1 MSSPW
6 SYRDGH
12 LAAGGIPLAE
22 LADRHGT
29 PLHVY
34 HRPTIAGR
42 IAAVRDAFREHP
54 TRLCYSVKANSN
66 LRLLEWLAERELGF
80 DVVSGGELERLEAVG
95 VPSSEVVFAGVG
107 KTSDELSQAVG
118 AGLWMINLE
127 SVEEARLVARL
138 ARDRDRR
145 TPVSLRLNP
154 DVDARTHRHITTGR
168 KVDKFGIAM
177 EEFEPLLG
185 WLADDRNVELVG
197 LHMHIGSQIT
207 DPEPYRAGLR
217 ILLECGRTARSAG
230 APVRWINAGGGFGIS
245 YDGDPVPSAEDYARA
260 IVPGVRDF
268 GAELVL
274 ELGRYLVGPAG
285 CLLTR
290 VLYRKDRSGRAL
302 VVVDAGMNDLVR
314 PALYEARHR
323 IWPLSEG
330 HRTRATDVAGPIC
343 ESSDFLG
350 RDRPLPPLEPGEL
363 LAVLDTGA
371 YGMVMS
377 SHYNTHPRAA
387 EVWITEDGQ
396 VETIRRRETV
406 DDLLAVERESL

>member
-1 MSSPW
+1 
-6 SYRDGH
+6 
-12 LAAGGIPLAE
+12 
-22 LADRHGT
+22 
-29 PLHVY
+29 
-34 HRPTIAGR
+34 
-42 IAAVRDAFREHP
+42 
-54 TRLCYSVKANSN
+54 
-66 LRLLEWLAERELGF
+66 
-80 DVVSGGELERLEAVG
+80 
-95 VPSSEVVFAGVG
+95 
-107 KTSDELSQAVG
+107 
-118 AGLWMINLE
+118 
-127 SVEEARLVARL
+127 
-138 ARDRDRR
+138 
-145 TPVSLRLNP
+145 
-154 DVDARTHRHITTGR
+154 
-168 KVDKFGIAM
+168 M

-185 WLADDRNVELVG
+185 WLADERNVELVG

-217 ILLECGRTARSAG
+217 VLLECGRTARSAG

-245 YDGDPVPSAEDYARA
+245 YDGEPVPSAEDYARA

-290 VLYRKDRSGRAL
+290 VLYRKDRSERAL

-323 IWPLSEG
+323 IWPLIEG

-350 RDRPLPPLEPGEL
+350 RDRPLPPLEPGDL

-406 DDLLAVERESL
+406 DDVLAVERESL